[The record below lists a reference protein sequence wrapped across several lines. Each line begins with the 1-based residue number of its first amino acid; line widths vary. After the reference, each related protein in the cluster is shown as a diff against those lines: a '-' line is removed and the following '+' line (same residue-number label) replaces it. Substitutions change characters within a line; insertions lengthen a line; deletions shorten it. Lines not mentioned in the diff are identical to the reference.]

1 MVETIWLCVTGGDGE
16 KDLDEE
22 EEYQNKK
29 QDKDHDLTRLNK
41 FLEKAGQVYHYLS
54 TCTLQFFCDWRK
66 VPVHV
71 SILSMSFYAP
81 QRGKHIVA
89 TLSVRPVPCPAN
101 NFKTTVAIQIK
112 LGI

>member
-54 TCTLQFFCDWRK
+54 TCTLQMFCNWRE
-66 VPVHV
+66 
-71 SILSMSFYAP
+71 SSSTCI
-81 QRGKHIVA
+81 
-89 TLSVRPVPCPAN
+89 
-101 NFKTTVAIQIK
+101 NFK
-112 LGI
+112 